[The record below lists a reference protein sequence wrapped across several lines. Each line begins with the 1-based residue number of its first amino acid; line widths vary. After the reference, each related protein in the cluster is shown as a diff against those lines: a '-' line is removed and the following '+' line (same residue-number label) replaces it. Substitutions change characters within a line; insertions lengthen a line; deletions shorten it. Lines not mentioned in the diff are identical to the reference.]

1 MLINTLSQL
10 RGIDLIDIFIV
21 AFGIYHLLL
30 IFKGTRAIPML
41 LGLAFLYLASRVS
54 FQTGLLTVNWILQNL
69 LGVWFL
75 LIIIV
80 FQPEFRRVLANL
92 GQRSSLI
99 RAFSK
104 FEEAHMIDE
113 LVRAATSM
121 AAKKIGAII
130 VLERETRLS
139 NYIESGVELD
149 ATISRRLLESIFYPY
164 SPLHD
169 GAVIINQGRV
179 VAASC
184 FLPLTLNPHV
194 SKDLG
199 TRHRAAIGLTEE
211 TDAVVI
217 VVSEETGSI
226 SLAKGGQITRDMD
239 GATLRR
245 MLGEILQPKA
255 KRLL

>member
-21 AFGIYHLLL
+21 AFGIYQLLL

-139 NYIESGVELD
+139 NYIESGVDLD
-149 ATISRRLLESIFYPY
+149 AALSRRLLESIFYPY

-169 GAVIINQGRV
+169 GAVIINQGRI

-184 FLPLTLNPHV
+184 FLPLTLNPRV

-226 SLAKGGQITRDMD
+226 SMAKEGQITRDMD

-245 MLGEILQPKA
+245 MLSEILQPKA
-255 KRLL
+255 KHLI